1 VQLFAQQARRVK
13 PSFEVTTENLADV
26 AAICRR
32 LDGLPLAIELAAAR
46 TRLLSP
52 GAIVARLDNALDIAA
67 IGSQGPSRQK
77 TLRDTIAWS
86 YDLLTPSQRTFFRRL
101 GVFAGGAGLD
111 AIRAVTASEHDAG
124 AADPLD
130 MVAELLDANLVTIGE
145 DVDGEPRVGMLE
157 TIRSYALERLV
168 DAGELDGTRQAHAH
182 HFVRVADLWSG
193 QLSSGGGLEHYV
205 EVAARVEQ
213 DHDNMRAALS
223 WALSSET
230 SSLPPPDRAQL
241 ALTLCA
247 ALGDFWVDRGY
258 YGEGRQ
264 WTERAVAAAGNH
276 DSVELGRCLHNLSH
290 LHKVQG
296 HVDAAHS
303 LILETAELW
312 RRLGHEGRLAH
323 ALSLLSWLERS
334 KGDLTAARRASEE
347 VVALSRATGDR
358 KRLAFGLWH
367 LAGIEADEGNFE
379 RSVELLRS
387 AISIHAADGD
397 EFYLW
402 DVQYSLACVL
412 RRMGRGQEAYAQM
425 RQALPHL
432 LQLSGPET
440 LVTTAEDYGALLA
453 DLGEFP
459 HAVRLLGSAEAMRE
473 RIGAPRERIQEAE
486 IAESFART
494 RVAMTADDWQ
504 REYLHGRNTII
515 EDAIEQAL
523 AATPGESS

>member
-1 VQLFAQQARRVK
+1 
-13 PSFEVTTENLADV
+13 
-26 AAICRR
+26 
-32 LDGLPLAIELAAAR
+32 
-46 TRLLSP
+46 
-52 GAIVARLDNALDIAA
+52 
-67 IGSQGPSRQK
+67 
-77 TLRDTIAWS
+77 
-86 YDLLTPSQRTFFRRL
+86 
-101 GVFAGGAGLD
+101 
-111 AIRAVTASEHDAG
+111 
-124 AADPLD
+124 
-130 MVAELLDANLVTIGE
+130 
-145 DVDGEPRVGMLE
+145 
-157 TIRSYALERLV
+157 
-168 DAGELDGTRQAHAH
+168 
-182 HFVRVADLWSG
+182 
-193 QLSSGGGLEHYV
+193 
-205 EVAARVEQ
+205 
-213 DHDNMRAALS
+213 
-223 WALSSET
+223 
-230 SSLPPPDRAQL
+230 
-241 ALTLCA
+241 
-247 ALGDFWVDRGY
+247 
-258 YGEGRQ
+258 
-264 WTERAVAAAGNH
+264 
-276 DSVELGRCLHNLSH
+276 
-290 LHKVQG
+290 
-296 HVDAAHS
+296 VDAAHS

-312 RRLGHEGRLAH
+312 RRLGHEDRLAH

-486 IAESFART
+486 IAEPFART
-494 RVAMTADDWQ
+494 RVAMTADDWK